1 MDKILPVIKMPEKE
15 PAPRAESAPM
25 TGHRLPD
32 MPNDN
37 QLIQDIIEDNMAGQ
51 QESDLAPEI
60 DGDDIIQV
68 DERIIPS
75 EDDVF
80 NEPAPRERRQAP
92 AVAPVRPL
100 EEDEESLD
108 EPEQSLE
115 YTPKKGKRKYVRKA
129 PMSDKQKA
137 HLEKIRKISL
147 EKRAQ
152 KKLEKEE
159 DKKRKEEEKEDLRIQ
174 KAQERL
180 LAKQKKE
187 QAIINQDNS
196 QRPPSPQKAPQGQ
209 RAQQGAMFT
218 QADMEKAMYS
228 AISSYE
234 TIRKKEKAD
243 KKQQELA
250 NARENQMR
258 RTLEAAIRPQAPPD
272 PWRQF
277 FS

>member
-15 PAPRAESAPM
+15 PEAELAPM

-51 QESDLAPEI
+51 QDSEPSSPEI

-80 NEPAPRERRQAP
+80 NEPAPRLRPSAP

-108 EPEQSLE
+108 EPME

-187 QAIINQDNS
+187 QAIIND
-196 QRPPSPQKAPQGQ
+196 QRPPSPQKAPP

-250 NARENQMR
+250 NAREAQMR

>member
-15 PAPRAESAPM
+15 PEAELAPM

-51 QESDLAPEI
+51 QESELSPEI

-80 NEPAPRERRQAP
+80 NEPAPRLRPSAP
-92 AVAPVRPL
+92 TVAPVRPL
-100 EEDEESLD
+100 EEDEESIPHG
-108 EPEQSLE
+108 EPME

-196 QRPPSPQKAPQGQ
+196 PGSLGPPSPQKAQ

>member
-108 EPEQSLE
+108 EQSLE

-187 QAIINQDNS
+187 QAIIND

>member
-15 PAPRAESAPM
+15 PAPIAESAPM

-37 QLIQDIIEDNMAGQ
+37 QLIQDIIEDNMAGD
-51 QESDLAPEI
+51 DLAPEI

-80 NEPAPRERRQAP
+80 NEPAPRLRTSAP

-108 EPEQSLE
+108 EPME

-187 QAIINQDNS
+187 QAIIND
-196 QRPPSPQKAPQGQ
+196 QRPPSPQKAQ

>member
-15 PAPRAESAPM
+15 PAPRAELAPM

-37 QLIQDIIEDNMAGQ
+37 QLIQDIIEDNMAD
-51 QESDLAPEI
+51 EEMTPEI
-60 DGDDIIQV
+60 ENDDIIQV

-80 NEPAPRERRQAP
+80 NEPAPRLKAP

-108 EPEQSLE
+108 EPLLGVE

-187 QAIINQDNS
+187 QAIIND

>member
-15 PAPRAESAPM
+15 PEAELAPM

-37 QLIQDIIEDNMAGQ
+37 QLIQDIIEDNMAGD
-51 QESDLAPEI
+51 DLSPEI

-80 NEPAPRERRQAP
+80 NEPAPRLKAP

-100 EEDEESLD
+100 EEDEESL
-108 EPEQSLE
+108 PHGEQSLE

-196 QRPPSPQKAPQGQ
+196 PGSLGPPSPQKAQ

>member
-187 QAIINQDNS
+187 QAIIND

>member
-15 PAPRAESAPM
+15 PAPIAESAPM

-37 QLIQDIIEDNMAGQ
+37 QLIQDIIEDNMAGD
-51 QESDLAPEI
+51 EPSSPEI

-80 NEPAPRERRQAP
+80 NEPAPRLRPSSGGPP

-108 EPEQSLE
+108 EPME

-180 LAKQKKE
+180 LVKQKKE

-196 QRPPSPQKAPQGQ
+196 PGSLGPPSPQKAQ

>member
-15 PAPRAESAPM
+15 PEAELAPM

-37 QLIQDIIEDNMAGQ
+37 QLIQDIIEDNMAGD
-51 QESDLAPEI
+51 DLAPEI

-80 NEPAPRERRQAP
+80 NEPAPRLRASAP

-100 EEDEESLD
+100 EEDEESIPHG
-108 EPEQSLE
+108 EPLLGVE

-196 QRPPSPQKAPQGQ
+196 PGSLGPPSPQKAPQGQ
-209 RAQQGAMFT
+209 IAQQGAMFT

-250 NARENQMR
+250 NAREAQMR

>member
-15 PAPRAESAPM
+15 PEAELAPM

-51 QESDLAPEI
+51 QESELSPEI

-80 NEPAPRERRQAP
+80 NEPAPRLRPSAP

-100 EEDEESLD
+100 EEDEESL
-108 EPEQSLE
+108 PHGEQSLE

-196 QRPPSPQKAPQGQ
+196 PGSLGPPSPQKAQ

>member
-15 PAPRAESAPM
+15 PEAELAPM

-51 QESDLAPEI
+51 QESELSPEI

-80 NEPAPRERRQAP
+80 NEPAPRLRPSSGGPP

-108 EPEQSLE
+108 EQSLE

-180 LAKQKKE
+180 LVKQKKE

-196 QRPPSPQKAPQGQ
+196 PGSLGPPSPQKAQ

>member
-15 PAPRAESAPM
+15 PAPRAELSPM

-37 QLIQDIIEDNMAGQ
+37 QLIQDIIEDNMAGD
-51 QESDLAPEI
+51 DLAPEI

-80 NEPAPRERRQAP
+80 NEPAPRLRPSAP

-187 QAIINQDNS
+187 QAIIND

-250 NARENQMR
+250 NAREAQMR